1 MSLCDSPSWVN
12 ATVLIDNLLI
22 HLYLTLKKLKL
33 TPKMCLKLACHELTR
48 GATFVTLDYTE

>member
-1 MSLCDSPSWVN
+1 MSLFDSPSWVN

-22 HLYLTLKKLKL
+22 HLYLTHKKLKL

-48 GATFVTLDYTE
+48 GATFADLDYTE